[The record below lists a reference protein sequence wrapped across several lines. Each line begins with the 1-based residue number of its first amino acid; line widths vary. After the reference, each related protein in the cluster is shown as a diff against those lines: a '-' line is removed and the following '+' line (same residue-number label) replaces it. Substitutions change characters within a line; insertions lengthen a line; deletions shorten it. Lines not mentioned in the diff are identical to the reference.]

1 MCQGPHSV
9 SQLAQAL
16 LVHVWVKQ
24 PEAIPCSQHSARKRL
39 LRLLSHGVSS
49 QHVSDLWRQV
59 LHWLHH
65 SWALQASSELHQQLV
80 EALGQP
86 PVSPSSQGKS

>member
-9 SQLAQAL
+9 LQLAQAL

-24 PEAIPCSQHSARKRL
+24 LEAIPCSQHSARKRL
-39 LRLLSHGVSS
+39 LRLLSHGASS
-49 QHVSDLWRQV
+49 QHVSDLWRQA

-65 SWALQASSELHQQLV
+65 SSGLQVSSELHQQLV
-80 EALGQP
+80 EALGLLP
-86 PVSPSSQGKS
+86 GSPSSQGKS